1 MGKKQRIEILQAELA
16 RLEIKRQDL
25 ISQIAYLENDNTPT
39 DTHTTGVN
47 VTHLSPVS
55 DKVRLFRSLFHGR
68 QDVYSRRFESQR
80 TGKSG

>member
-25 ISQIAYLENDNTPT
+25 IFQIAHLENDNTPT

-55 DKVRLFRSLFHGR
+55 DNR
-68 QDVYSRRFESQR
+68 
-80 TGKSG
+80 